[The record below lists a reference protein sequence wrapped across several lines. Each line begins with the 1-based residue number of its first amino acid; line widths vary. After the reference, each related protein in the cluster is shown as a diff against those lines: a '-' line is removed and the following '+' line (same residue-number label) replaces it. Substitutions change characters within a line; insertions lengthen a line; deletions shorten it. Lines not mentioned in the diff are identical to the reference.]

1 MNVRAGYVCH
11 MKGLRIALGWAGLA
25 ILAMSCGSSEPE
37 NVTTE
42 QTPHQAQPQVDVEVD
57 ERIRRLVA
65 SEFPTLDD
73 ENAASFLAEWGR
85 GQTENPRG
93 VGHQTRSDRGGT
105 VDDVPLHRANFLYKV
120 YRRYFD
126 PSEFTRVVPDFV
138 VQGGN
143 SEEERPQQL
152 RFLIGQHTLAA
163 EFKNHH
169 IHSRG
174 ALAMSRSYSDNPDK
188 RSSGYDFYIVTG
200 RKIGAQEL
208 GRVQQE
214 KGRTYTREQAE
225 MYARQGGAPH
235 LDGEHTVFGRV
246 VEGMD
251 VVDRL
256 AATPRDGS
264 DWPVERLEVR
274 MNLLSE
280 APPLKTLAG
289 RENVGSEP

>member
-1 MNVRAGYVCH
+1 MAF
-11 MKGLRIALGWAGLA
+11 GLLALG
-25 ILAMSCGSSEPE
+25 CGSPAPPKSASP
-37 NVTTE
+37 
-42 QTPHQAQPQVDVEVD
+42 AQKAHPASSADDVEVD

-73 ENAASFLAEWGR
+73 KNAASFLAEWGR
-85 GQTENPRG
+85 GQTENVVALDTKHGRI
-93 VGHQTRSDRGGT
+93 V
-105 VDDVPLHRANFLYKV
+105 VELFDDVPVHRANFLYKV

-152 RFLIGQHTLAA
+152 RFLIGQHTLPA
-163 EFKNHH
+163 EFKNHN

-174 ALAMSRSYSDNPDK
+174 ALAMSRSYSDNPEK

-208 GRVQQE
+208 GRIQKE
-214 KGRTYTREQAE
+214 KGRSYTRDQAE
-225 MYARQGGAPH
+225 IYARQGGAPH

-280 APPLKTLAG
+280 APSTVAPL
-289 RENVGSEP
+289 

>member
-1 MNVRAGYVCH
+1 MN
-11 MKGLRIALGWAGLA
+11 GLRNAWGCAIVALGTVAFG
-25 ILAMSCGSSEPE
+25 CGSPVPPKNVLSEQKADPASS
-37 NVTTE
+37 ND
-42 QTPHQAQPQVDVEVD
+42 DVEVD

-85 GQTENPRG
+85 GQTENVVALDTKHGRI
-93 VGHQTRSDRGGT
+93 VMELF
-105 VDDVPLHRANFLYKV
+105 DDVPVHRANFLYKV

-152 RFLIGQHTLAA
+152 RFLIGQHTLPA
-163 EFKNHH
+163 EFKDHH
-169 IHSRG
+169 IHTRG
-174 ALAMSRSYSDNPDK
+174 ALAMSRSYNDNPEK

-208 GRVQQE
+208 GRIQKE
-214 KGRTYTREQAE
+214 KGRNYNSDQAE
-225 MYARQGGAPH
+225 IYARQGGAPH

-246 VEGMD
+246 VQGMD

-280 APPLKTLAG
+280 APSAVAPF
-289 RENVGSEP
+289 

>member
-1 MNVRAGYVCH
+1 MGVVSMG
-11 MKGLRIALGWAGLA
+11 
-25 ILAMSCGSSEPE
+25 CGSPAPPQNVSPEQKAHPAPSES
-37 NVTTE
+37 
-42 QTPHQAQPQVDVEVD
+42 DVEVD

-85 GQTENPRG
+85 GQTENVVALDTKHGRI
-93 VGHQTRSDRGGT
+93 V
-105 VDDVPLHRANFLYKV
+105 VELFDDVPVHRANFLYKV

-152 RFLIGQHTLAA
+152 RFLIGQHTLPA
-163 EFKNHH
+163 EFKSHH
-169 IHSRG
+169 IHTRG
-174 ALAMSRSYSDNPDK
+174 AVAMSRSYSDNPEK

-208 GRVQQE
+208 GRIQKE
-214 KGRTYTREQAE
+214 KGRSYTSDQAE
-225 MYARQGGAPH
+225 IYARQGGAPH

-280 APPLKTLAG
+280 APLTAAPF
-289 RENVGSEP
+289 